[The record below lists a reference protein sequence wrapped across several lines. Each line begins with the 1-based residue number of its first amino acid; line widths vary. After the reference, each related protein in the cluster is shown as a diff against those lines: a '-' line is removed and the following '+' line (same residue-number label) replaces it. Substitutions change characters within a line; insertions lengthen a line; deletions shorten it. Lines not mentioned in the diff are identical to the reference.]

1 MDKSEISNDYKD
13 LYSFYS
19 EGDTSNFILES
30 LNKINLGKDK
40 SYLDFA
46 CGKDNRTLNLLNKNG
61 YDVYGYDL
69 YTNMDHPKFIKNTF
83 KVDVVYTNNYI
94 EHLID
99 PFNDLKKVIDL
110 LKDDGKLVIISQCW
124 EYCIDITHYHTF
136 YFLGKSL
143 NYLCNELNINEI
155 YSDKIFFTDNEDNEW
170 SIIKIFEKKSI

>member
-1 MDKSEISNDYKD
+1 MFDIIVKNSIIEHCEKQIDNYNFGQRYTANGNKEQQLTGIIGQCVVMELFQLNHINGNDG
-13 LYSFYS
+13 F
-19 EGDTSNFILES
+19 
-30 LNKINLGKDK
+30 
-40 SYLDFA
+40 
-46 CGKDNRTLNLLNKNG
+46 DNG
-61 YDVYGYDL
+61 ID
-69 YTNMDHPKFIKNTF
+69 I
-83 KVDVVYTNNYI
+83 VYTNNYI